1 MLTILLE
8 RLKMFLL
15 HFVKYCKLGRAYHII
30 VTACCALT
38 FFQQI
43 PIAHIYSMVST
54 VLGMP
59 SSARQMPFPQ
69 GICLYSPLDFMLHKE
84 Y

>member
-15 HFVKYCKLGRAYHII
+15 HFVKYCELGRAYHII

-54 VLGMP
+54 VLGTNAL
-59 SSARQMPFPQ
+59 SSGNLSVFTTR
-69 GICLYSPLDFMLHKE
+69 LYAP
-84 Y
+84 